1 MSAVKRA
8 LQMLKNPDVSALSDA
23 FVLADSHKLVWAAM
37 CLASGCVLHD
47 VISPSFLPVILAVFA
62 LCACYSAIRR
72 RLSLSFCL
80 VAGIAGLIASE
91 AEIRAANHI
100 MLAEPVT
107 ASLTGIVLTKAVRSS
122 GRLSVTL
129 GGVSSPDPRLDGL
142 NKVRFS
148 IGADKLSVLPGD
160 KVSARV
166 SLFPLSPPAFAGR
179 PDYACNQFLSGL
191 SATGFAYQA
200 HLVKPQAD
208 KSWPVSLNRWRHQFA
223 AELSARMGLPY
234 GGLAAALLVG
244 VRDDIPPP
252 VYDQFRASGLAH
264 LLAISGLHMGL
275 FCLSVLMVI
284 RAGFACFPALC
295 QRWSPRRFAAI
306 IALMCGFG
314 YLLISGGP
322 VSAIRAFVMAMII
335 LLAVLADRPA
345 FTLRN
350 LALAAFCLLL
360 VSPSSVYAA
369 GFQLSFVASFAI
381 IAGLEMV
388 GTHSPDNRYLRYVF
402 FILLTSA
409 LAGLVT
415 VPFIAY
421 HFGQFTL
428 WGILANLIALPLT
441 AFFIMPAG
449 ILVLLCEGAG
459 LSGCADQ
466 LMIWP
471 LHILTVTAAICAG
484 LPYAGSF
491 LAPPPVFLLILFTW
505 ALVSLSTPGLLY
517 RVGGYAGLLVC
528 GLIWAERPD
537 YQAAVFFVRG
547 PVLAV
552 VASSGAVQT
561 TVPVSGWWQD
571 NLRLALE
578 RPVISNSPA
587 GPVDQ
592 IYLVRRRGQLS
603 AACDSDADLI
613 ITFAEPLYPCRTGR
627 PLVFVVPKERESWLI
642 QLPDEATGAVPPL
655 LSNLPKQRRPWRR
668 LNQ

>member
-8 LQMLKNPDVSALSDA
+8 LQMLKNPDMAALSDA
-23 FVLADSHKLVWAAM
+23 FILADSHKLVWAAV
-37 CLASGCVLHD
+37 CLVSGCVLHESL
-47 VISPSFLPVILAVFA
+47 SPSVLTIIIVVIGLCCGLSA
-62 LCACYSAIRR
+62 LRR
-72 RLSLSFCL
+72 QLTLCFCL
-80 VAGIAGLIASE
+80 FAVIAGLIASE
-91 AEIRAANHI
+91 AEIRRADHI

-107 ASLTGIVLTKAVRSS
+107 AELSGIVQTKIVRSS
-122 GRLSVTL
+122 GRLSLTL
-129 GGVSSPDPRLDGL
+129 KDISSSEPRLAAL
-142 NKVRFS
+142 HKVRFS
-148 IGADKLSVLPGD
+148 IAADALSVLPGD
-160 KVSARV
+160 EVRARV
-166 SLFPLSPPAFAGR
+166 RLFPLSPPAFAGR
-179 PDYACNQFLSGL
+179 PDYARNQFLSGL

-200 HLVKPQAD
+200 GLAEAQAD
-208 KSWPVSLNRWRHQFA
+208 KSWSMRLNRWRHQFA
-223 AELSARMGLPY
+223 ADLNAYMGPPY

-244 VRDDIPPP
+244 VRDHIPAP
-252 VYDQFRASGLAH
+252 VYDSFRASGLAH

-284 RAGFACFPALC
+284 RAGFACFPRLC
-295 QRWSPRRFAAI
+295 QRWSPRRFAAVM
-306 IALMCGFG
+306 ALLCGFL

-360 VSPSSVYAA
+360 VSPSFVYAA

-381 IAGLEMV
+381 IAGLEMIS
-388 GTHSPDNRYLRYVF
+388 THSPANRVLRYVF

-409 LAGLVT
+409 LAGMVT
-415 VPFIAY
+415 IPFIAY

-449 ILVLLCEGAG
+449 ILVLLSEAAG
-459 LSGCADQ
+459 LSGVANQ
-466 LMIWP
+466 FMIWP
-471 LHILTVTAAICAG
+471 LHILTVTADLFAG

-491 LAPPPVFLLILFTW
+491 LAPPPSVLLIAFIW
-505 ALVSLSTPGLLY
+505 ALVSLATPGRIY
-517 RVGGYAGLLVC
+517 RLSGLAGLCVC
-528 GLIWAERPD
+528 SLFWAGQPH

-552 VASSGAVQT
+552 VTPSGQIETSA
-561 TVPVSGWWQD
+561 PVSPWWQD
-571 NLRLALE
+571 NLRLALR
-578 RPVISNSPA
+578 RPLVGELS
-587 GPVDQ
+587 GQRHEQ

-603 AACDSDADLI
+603 TACDSDATLI

-627 PLVFVVPKERESWLI
+627 PLVFIAQKGRESWLL
-642 QLPDEATGAVPPL
+642 QLPDTATGAVPPP
-655 LSNLPKQRRPWRR
+655 LSNLLTQRRPWRR
-668 LNQ
+668 SHQ

>member
-37 CLASGCVLHD
+37 CLASGCVLHEC
-47 VISPSFLPVILAVFA
+47 ISPSFLPVILAVFV

-166 SLFPLSPPAFAGR
+166 RLFPLSPPAFAGR
-179 PDYACNQFLSGL
+179 PDYARNQFLSGL

-200 HLVKPQAD
+200 HLVKPRAD

-223 AELSARMGLPY
+223 AELSARM
-234 GGLAAALLVG
+234 
-244 VRDDIPPP
+244 
-252 VYDQFRASGLAH
+252 
-264 LLAISGLHMGL
+264 GLHMGL

-517 RVGGYAGLLVC
+517 RVGGCAGLLVC

-571 NLRLALE
+571 NLRLALG
-578 RPVISNSPA
+578 RPVISDSPA
-587 GPVDQ
+587 GPADQ

-642 QLPDEATGAVPPL
+642 QLPDEATGAIPPL